1 MYPRTWL
8 KPSAPDGA
16 GLGQQSR
23 QPSASGSSGVPGTGG
38 RGRIDRP
45 GGAGDRGYGIVN
57 AKLRR
62 RAVAARIIRSPLIVM
77 CRAARN
83 LKDDGQARLP
93 VFLAATATRRAPAS
107 GPRGQ
112 PDVLLESRGGQLS
125 VSRQA
130 ACRCRM
136 PARPAGR
143 RRHADKPDNE
153 PEQDDLDP
161 LGLKA
166 LPVHVDVILADP
178 ADPADPA
185 DRALVGGLRHL
196 SAPLP
201 EVDALPV
208 HPEMILSS
216 RTRNPPT

>member
-1 MYPRTWL
+1 
-8 KPSAPDGA
+8 
-16 GLGQQSR
+16 
-23 QPSASGSSGVPGTGG
+23 
-38 RGRIDRP
+38 
-45 GGAGDRGYGIVN
+45 
-57 AKLRR
+57 
-62 RAVAARIIRSPLIVM
+62 
-77 CRAARN
+77 
-83 LKDDGQARLP
+83 
-93 VFLAATATRRAPAS
+93 
-107 GPRGQ
+107 
-112 PDVLLESRGGQLS
+112 
-125 VSRQA
+125 
-130 ACRCRM
+130 M